1 MLLDLLYL
9 TVCLNPQAKGV
20 MKAAKSLAGWMAQSV
35 RRLATCPE
43 GFEFESQ
50 QTLSF

>member
-1 MLLDLLYL
+1 MLLDLLYM
-9 TVCLNPQAKGV
+9 TVYLNPEAKGV
-20 MKAAKSLAGWMAQSV
+20 MNAAKSLAGWMAQSV
-35 RRLATCPE
+35 RRLAIHPE